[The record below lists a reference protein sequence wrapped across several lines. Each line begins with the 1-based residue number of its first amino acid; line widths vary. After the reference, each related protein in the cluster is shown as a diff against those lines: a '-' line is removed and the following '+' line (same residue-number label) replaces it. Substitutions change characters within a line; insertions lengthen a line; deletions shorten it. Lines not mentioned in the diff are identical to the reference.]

1 MPSTLALGSALLL
14 NQAGDLRNP
23 TTEHE
28 RRKAKKEVS
37 RPLIQIV
44 QNVCKGISRFGG
56 APNESITLSF
66 FRLRLISRIIVIWES
81 VDDKPVYQ
89 DSCASGAYGLVFLS
103 LCNLSVK
110 CNDTASLKGSPLG

>member
-44 QNVCKGISRFGG
+44 QNVCKGISQFGG

-89 DSCASGAYGLVFLS
+89 DLAPL
-103 LCNLSVK
+103 NL
-110 CNDTASLKGSPLG
+110 